1 MESVMDIRELRS
13 FAKVAHCGSFSRA
26 ARELFIAQ
34 PALSR
39 QIAKLE
45 EELQVALFV
54 RHGKGV
60 ELTAA
65 GSRLLERAE
74 VMLRFAEETS
84 DHVRNAGAVE
94 RGHLAVGLPPTLGTV
109 VGPQLIAK
117 FQERWPKASL
127 HVLEG
132 LSTSLQEWL
141 LSGRIEVAVVY
152 NQPLIESFEVRPLFS
167 EPMVLVGP
175 PGEPIR
181 SVRLA
186 ELADMPLILPGLP
199 HSNRRLL
206 EQVAAQNGFR
216 LKTRLEVDSV
226 SLTKRLVSEGH
237 GYCILAHAAVQ
248 EDIAKGTLVAHSI
261 ERPGIRS
268 VVSITTLKDRRRS
281 RLAMSWEKILLETLE
296 ELATEGVWHEA
307 VVWLGPEQR

>member
-1 MESVMDIRELRS
+1 MDIRELRS
-13 FAKVAHCGSFSRA
+13 FVKVAQCGSFSQA

-45 EELQVALFV
+45 EALGVSLFI

-65 GSRLLERAE
+65 GARLLDRAE
-74 VMLRFAEETS
+74 VMLRFTEETA

-94 RGHLAVGLPPTLGTV
+94 QGHLAVGLPPTLGTV
-109 VGPQLIAK
+109 IGPQLIAR
-117 FQERWPKASL
+117 FRERWPKASI

-141 LSGRIEVAVVY
+141 LNGRIEVAVLY
-152 NQPLIESFEVRPLFS
+152 NQPLVEAFEVRPVFS
-167 EPMVLVGP
+167 EPMRLVGP
-175 PGEPIR
+175 PGEALR
-181 SVRLA
+181 TVRLA
-186 ELADMPLILPGLP
+186 ELAELPLILPGLP

-206 EQVAAQNGFR
+206 EQAAAQNGVR
-216 LKTRLEVDSV
+216 LKTLLEVDSV
-226 SLTKRLVSEGH
+226 SLTKRLVSEGY
-237 GYCILAHAAVQ
+237 GYSILAHAAVQ
-248 EDIAKGTLVAHSI
+248 QEVAQGVLMGHAI
-261 ERPGIRS
+261 DRPGIRS

-296 ELATEGVWHEA
+296 ALVTQGVWKDA
-307 VVWLGPEQR
+307 AVWLGPEQA

>member
-1 MESVMDIRELRS
+1 MDIRELRS
-13 FAKVAHCGSFSRA
+13 FVKVAQCGSFSQA

-45 EELQVALFV
+45 EALGVSLFI

-65 GSRLLERAE
+65 GARLLDRAE
-74 VMLRFAEETS
+74 VMLRFTEETA

-94 RGHLAVGLPPTLGTV
+94 QGHLAVGLPPTLGTV
-109 VGPQLIAK
+109 IGPQLIAR
-117 FQERWPKASL
+117 FRERWPKASI

-141 LSGRIEVAVVY
+141 LNGRIEVAVLY
-152 NQPLIESFEVRPLFS
+152 NQPLVEAFEVRPVFS
-167 EPMVLVGP
+167 EPMRLVGP
-175 PGEPIR
+175 PGEALR
-181 SVRLA
+181 TVRLA
-186 ELADMPLILPGLP
+186 ELAELPLILPGLP

-206 EQVAAQNGFR
+206 EQAAAQNGVR
-216 LKTRLEVDSV
+216 LKTLLEVDSV
-226 SLTKRLVSEGH
+226 SLTKRLVSEGY
-237 GYCILAHAAVQ
+237 GYSILAHAAVQ
-248 EDIAKGTLVAHSI
+248 QEVAQGVLMGHAI
-261 ERPGIRS
+261 DRPGIRS

-296 ELATEGVWHEA
+296 ALVTHGVWKDA
-307 VVWLGPEQR
+307 AVWLGPEQA